1 MPQNFN
7 YKLNL
12 HKKPIVIVTVPGL
25 SSFITATVLSGK
37 SVEKQSENKGKTG
50 KNGLGK
56 CT

>member
-25 SSFITATVLSGK
+25 SSFINATVLSGK
-37 SVEKQSENKGKTG
+37 SVEKQRENKINT
-50 KNGLGK
+50 
-56 CT
+56 